1 MNKRHALV
9 LASLLLL
16 VASSA
21 WAKPIHIPRTPDYH
35 NGKIA
40 FGYLGSI
47 WVVNEDGS
55 DPRRLTVNA
64 SHDEFPR
71 FSPDGKWIAFS
82 SDRYGNND
90 VFVIPAEGGEARQLT
105 FNSSPD
111 TVVGWS
117 RDSRF
122 VIFTSPRGS
131 GFPGQA
137 NLFQVSIDGGL
148 EQTMPTDAGYW
159 GSYSA
164 DGSKFAFNRH
174 VPIWWRK
181 HYRGSGAT
189 DLWVMDIKARTY
201 KRILDTDVDDQM
213 KPYNSWPQYAPNG
226 TIYFV
231 SDRDVMA
238 KAGDPKVWKSTYN
251 LYKISD
257 NGGAPT
263 QVTHFTDG
271 SLFFPSISSD
281 GKVIVFEENFGLW
294 KLDVA
299 SGRATEVKIDISADD
314 KSNNFRVL
322 TINGETDG
330 FDLSPSTLRA
340 VISTHGE
347 VFTIATDRGD
357 VTRVTNS
364 YFRETDPRWSPD
376 GKWIAYVSDQTGRP
390 EVWVATP
397 DGTSAKKLS
406 DADSEKLSINWMP
419 DSKSFLYTTSDHK
432 LNSVNVENGQTRT
445 LATNDS
451 SGISGVTVSPDGMWI
466 AYSKSDH
473 ELRQHVYF
481 VAAAGGEEHRLPDA
495 LQFSTYD
502 PRFTADGKK
511 LIFLGGYVQGGS
523 ATLRTNVASIYSLA
537 LAPEDTD
544 TMSRDV
550 DTEEQARSV
559 AAARGGRGGGGGGAP
574 AAPPETKIDFGGME
588 RRINQVTHLTD
599 NILSVAPS
607 PDSRSYAF
615 VATVDVEGRPTPT
628 LYIIQADGSML
639 RRLSQSTP
647 PAEDDTAPP
656 AAAGAGA
663 AGISN
668 VQFSRDGATL
678 YFLERNGIWSV
689 RTAPATAGATGA
701 TAAGGA
707 AASGGGG
714 ATGGAA
720 ASGTESA
727 GARRRVNFTV
737 RVEVDSRAER
747 TQIFEEA
754 WRTMKYRFYDGKM
767 NGVDWDHFKRV
778 YEALL
783 PDVGDRQELQNV
795 TLQMI
800 GELNASH
807 TGMSGGGDP
816 NREAL
821 VTRYPG
827 FEIAPDPSGF
837 YKVTTIYRGGPA
849 DHDYIKIAS
858 GNYIVAVNG
867 AMLHSGDN
875 YWKYYNMAAGRKFEF
890 LVNSRAAAD
899 GAWTV
904 RITPVAAAAN
914 TTLQYEK
921 WVADR
926 TAMVEK
932 MTNGE
937 IGYLHIRAMNAP
949 SLAKF
954 ERDLS
959 DNHFKKALIIDQ
971 RFNGGG
977 GIDQELLEI
986 LEQHQYQYT
995 RGRDS
1000 TYVTRPQRAF
1010 FGPIVVMENERSFS
1024 DAEVFPD
1031 GIRRLGLGKTV
1042 GTNSNS
1048 SVIGTGA
1055 YRLIDGEMVRTPGTG
1070 LWDIEGYNLEN
1081 YGVPADVW
1089 VDNTPPDNLT
1099 GRDAQLEKA
1108 VETLKQELQKNP
1120 PKNIPGRQ

>member
-1 MNKRHALV
+1 VYKRHALI
-9 LASLLLL
+9 LASLVFIAAA
-16 VASSA
+16 VAQ
-21 WAKPIHIPRTPDYH
+21 AKPIHIPRTPDYH

-55 DPRRLTVNA
+55 NPRRLTVNS

-90 VFVIPAEGGEARQLT
+90 VFIIPAEGGEAKQLT

-111 TVVGWS
+111 TVVGWT
-117 RDSRF
+117 RDSRN
-122 VIFTSPRGS
+122 VIFTSPRG
-131 GFPGQA
+131 GGQFPGVA
-137 NLFQVSIDGGL
+137 MLYQVSVEGGL
-148 EQTMPTDAGYW
+148 EQLIPTDAGYW
-159 GSYSA
+159 GSYSM
-164 DGSKFAFNRH
+164 DGSKFVFNRH

-189 DLWVMDIKARTY
+189 DLWVMDVKAKTY
-201 KRILDTDVDDQM
+201 KRILDVEVDDNM
-213 KPYNSWPQYAPNG
+213 KPYNSWPQYAANG

-238 KAGDPKVWKSTYN
+238 KSGDPKVWKSTN
-251 LYKISD
+251 NIYKISD
-257 NGGAPT
+257 TGGAPT

-281 GKVIVFEENFGLW
+281 GKVIVFEEGFGLW

-299 SGRATEVKIDISADD
+299 SGHASEVKIDISADD

-322 TINGETDG
+322 AVNGETDSY
-330 FDLSPSTLRA
+330 DLSSSSLRA
-340 VISTHGE
+340 AISTHGE
-347 VFTIATDRGD
+347 IYTVATDRGD

-364 YFRETDPRWSPD
+364 YFRDTDPMWSQD
-376 GKWIAYVSDQTGRP
+376 GKWIAYVSDQTGRQ

-397 DGTSAKKLS
+397 EGEGAKKLS
-406 DADSEKLSINWMP
+406 DSDSEKLSLNWMP
-419 DSKSFLYTTSDHK
+419 DSKHLLYTTSDHK
-432 LNSVNVENGQTRT
+432 LNIVNVESGQMRT
-445 LATNDS
+445 LETNET
-451 SGISGVTVSPDGMWI
+451 SGISGVTVSPDGAWI
-466 AYSKSDH
+466 AYSKSDRDF
-473 ELRQHVYF
+473 RQHVYF
-481 VAAAGGEEHRLPDA
+481 ISPGGGEEHRLPDD
-495 LQFSTYD
+495 LQFASYD
-502 PRFTADGKK
+502 PRFTTDGKK
-511 LIFLGGYVQGGS
+511 LIFLGGYVQAGS
-523 ATLRTNVASIYSLA
+523 ATLRTNVAAVYSVTLA
-537 LAPEDTD
+537 KEDAD
-544 TMSRDV
+544 SMSRDV
-550 DTEEQARSV
+550 DTEEQARAM
-559 AAARGGRGGGGGGAP
+559 AAAAGGGRGGRGGGGAAP
-574 AAPPETKIDFGGME
+574 APAETKIDFDGMD
-588 RRINQVTHLTD
+588 RRINQITHLTD
-599 NILSVAPS
+599 NISTTVPS

-615 VATVDVEGRPTPT
+615 VAAVDTDGRMVST
-628 LYIIQADGSML
+628 LYLIQADGSQL

-647 PAEDDTAPP
+647 PAEDENAPP
-656 AAAGAGA
+656 AAAA
-663 AGISN
+663 AGMGGISSL
-668 VQFSRDGATL
+668 QFSRDGATI
-678 YFLERNGIWSV
+678 YFLERNGIWAV
-689 RTAPATAGATGA
+689 RVGG
-701 TAAGGA
+701 AAGGA
-707 AASGGGG
+707 ATGPSGG
-714 ATGGAA
+714 AGAA
-720 ASGTESA
+720 GEGA

-737 RVEVDSRAER
+737 RVEVDER
-747 TQIFEEA
+747 LERKQIFEEA
-754 WRTMKYRFYDGKM
+754 WRTMKYRFYDAHM
-767 NGVDWDHFKRV
+767 NGVDWAHYKQV

-783 PDVGDRQELQNV
+783 DDVGDRQELQNV

-807 TGMSGGGDP
+807 TGMSGGGEP
-816 NREAL
+816 NRDAL
-821 VTRYPG
+821 QTRYPG
-827 FEIAPDPSGF
+827 FEIVPDSSGF
-837 YKVTTIYRGGPA
+837 YKVTTIYKGGPA
-849 DHDYIKIAS
+849 DHDYVKIAT
-858 GNYIVAVNG
+858 GNFILAVNG
-867 AMLHSGDN
+867 TALHSGDN
-875 YWKYYNMAAGRKFEF
+875 YWKLYSMAPGRKFDF
-890 LVNSRAAAD
+890 LVNSRPAAD

-932 MTNGE
+932 MSNGE

-986 LEQHQYQYT
+986 LEQRQFQYT
-995 RGRDS
+995 RNRDS
-1000 TYVTRPQRAF
+1000 TYVTRPERAF
-1010 FGPIVVMENERSFS
+1010 FGPIVVMQNERSFS

-1042 GTNSNS
+1042 GTYTNS

-1081 YGVPADVW
+1081 YGVPADFW
-1089 VDNTPPDNLT
+1089 VDNTPPDDMA
-1099 GRDAQLEKA
+1099 GKDAQIEKA
-1108 VETLKQELQKNP
+1108 VEVLKAELVKNP
-1120 PKNIPGRQ
+1120 PKAVPGRQ

>member
-1 MNKRHALV
+1 VFKRQALI
-9 LASLLLL
+9 LASLVLF
-16 VASSA
+16 VAA
-21 WAKPIHIPRTPDYH
+21 AAQAKPIHIPRTPDYH
-35 NGKIA
+35 NGKIV

-47 WVVNEDGS
+47 WVVNEDGTN
-55 DPRRLTVNA
+55 PRRLTVHSA
-64 SHDEFPR
+64 HDEFPR

-90 VFVIPAEGGEARQLT
+90 VFVIPAEGGEAKQLT
-105 FNSSPD
+105 FNSSAD
-111 TVVGWS
+111 TVVGWT
-117 RDSRF
+117 RDSKN
-122 VIFTSPRGS
+122 VIFSSPRG
-131 GFPGQA
+131 GNFPGVA
-137 NLFQVSIDGGL
+137 MLYQVSIDGGL
-148 EQTMPTDAGYW
+148 EQMMPTDAGYW
-159 GSYSA
+159 GSYSM
-164 DGSKFAFNRH
+164 DGTKFVFNRH

-181 HYRGSGAT
+181 HYRGSGAS
-189 DLWVMDIKARTY
+189 DLWVMDVKAKSY
-201 KRILDTDVDDQM
+201 KRILDTEVDDQM

-238 KAGDPKVWKSTYN
+238 KAGDPKVWKSTN
-251 LYKISD
+251 NIYKIAD
-257 NGGAPT
+257 AGGAPT

-299 SGRATEVKIDISADD
+299 SGHASEVKIDISADE

-322 TINGETDG
+322 TVTGETDG
-330 FDLSPSTLRA
+330 YDLSPSTLRA
-340 VISTHGE
+340 AISTHGE
-347 VFTIATDRGD
+347 IFTVATDRGD

-364 YFRETDPRWSPD
+364 YFRDTDPRWSPD
-376 GKWIAYVSDQTGRP
+376 GKWVAYVSDQTGRP
-390 EVWVATP
+390 EVWLAGT
-397 DGTSAKKLS
+397 DGMGAKKLS
-406 DADSEKLSINWMP
+406 DSDAEKLSLTWMP
-419 DSKSFLYTTSDHK
+419 DSKSLLYTGSDHK
-432 LNSVNVENGQTRT
+432 LNMVNVESGQTKM

-451 SGISGVTVSPDGMWI
+451 SGISGVTVSPDGAWI
-466 AYSKSDH
+466 AYNKADH
-473 ELRQHVYF
+473 DLRQHVYF
-481 VAAAGGEEHRLPDA
+481 IAAAGGEEHRLPDA
-495 LQFSTYD
+495 LQYASYD

-523 ATLRTNVASIYSLA
+523 ATLRTNVASIYSVSLA
-537 LAPEDTD
+537 MEDAD
-544 TMSRDV
+544 SMSRDV
-550 DTEEQARSV
+550 DTEEQARASI
-559 AAARGGRGGGGGGAP
+559 AAGRGGRGGGGGAAP
-574 AAPPETKIDFGGME
+574 ASAETKIDFAGME
-588 RRINQVTHLTD
+588 RRITQVTHLTD
-599 NILSVAPS
+599 SISTVVPS

-615 VATVDVEGRPTPT
+615 VATVDVEGRATPS
-628 LYIIQADGSML
+628 LYLIQADGSQL
-639 RRLSQSTP
+639 RRLFQATP
-647 PAEDDTAPP
+647 PPEDDNAPP

-663 AGISN
+663 GGISSL
-668 VQFSRDGATL
+668 QFSRDGANL
-678 YFLERNGIWSV
+678 FFLERNGIWSV
-689 RTAPATAGATGA
+689 HTTPATAGAAPAGGGA
-701 TAAGGA
+701 TGA
-707 AASGGGG
+707 AASGGAAG
-714 ATGGAA
+714 TGG
-720 ASGTESA
+720 GTEGTGT

-737 RVEVDSRAER
+737 RVEVDQRLER
-747 TQIFEEA
+747 KQIFEES
-754 WRTMKYRFYDGKM
+754 WRTMKYRFYDANM
-767 NGVDWDHFKRV
+767 NGTDWAHYKQVF
-778 YEALL
+778 EALL
-783 PDVGDRQELQNV
+783 DDVGDRQELQNV

-827 FEIAPDPSGF
+827 FEIVPDSSGF
-837 YKVTTIYRGGPA
+837 YKVTTIYKGGPA
-849 DHDYIKIAS
+849 DHDYVKIAS
-858 GNYIVAVNG
+858 GNYIIAVNG
-867 AMLHSGDN
+867 MPLHSGDN
-875 YWKYYNMAAGRKFEF
+875 YWKYYAMAPGRKFEF
-890 LVNSRAAAD
+890 MVNSRPAAD
-899 GAWTV
+899 GAWSV
-904 RITPVAAAAN
+904 RIMPIAAAAN

-954 ERDLS
+954 ERDLA

-986 LEQHQYQYT
+986 LEQRQYQYT

-1000 TYVTRPQRAF
+1000 TYVTRPERAY
-1010 FGPIVVMENERSFS
+1010 FGPIVVMQNERSFS

-1042 GTNSNS
+1042 GTYTNS

-1055 YRLIDGEMVRTPGTG
+1055 FRLIDGEMLRTPGSG

-1081 YGVPADVW
+1081 YGVPADFW
-1089 VDNTPPDNLT
+1089 VDNTPPDDMN
-1099 GRDAQLEKA
+1099 GKDAQLEKA
-1108 VETLKQELQKNP
+1108 IEVLRAELQKNP
-1120 PKNIPGRQ
+1120 PKSIPGRQ